1 MPDFNKFKEALDSNA
16 KSKENALDENGQLG
30 ERHIIN
36 GVPNV
41 VSKTFEQSYTTSP
54 EALSSLLDKGVN
66 VTINRTNAD
75 IEEEQAEMRKAVQ
88 QSALAK
94 IGNSLEQLVVD
105 EVLLGT
111 LKGFTDIYDAF
122 VGHIWDK
129 YVKGEENNDYTSPV
143 SSFLE
148 NLQEKNREAFKI
160 YRENPYKH
168 FDISDVGWWADN
180 FVSVGSTLSLLIP
193 SKGITAGIGKLGK
206 LAKADRVV
214 SKGLSKLAKTAKG
227 ESIIAKGGT
236 GSKILIHSNYYGRKV
251 NEFADLA
258 GTALMSRVAENY
270 QEARGIYKD
279 SYDKILNNL
288 NAMNDKEKQEF
299 LQRNPQFYNT
309 ENNEDIANTLASG
322 VATNTFWADM
332 PLILMD
338 FIQYKG
344 VESALKGG
352 AKQVTTTALE
362 RAQRKA
368 IERMALGKTAEA
380 AVDAETKGLFKKA
393 GNFFLDKGR
402 DIIKHPGR
410 TLSALEV
417 SEGFEEGWQG
427 IAQAYNQDLVDS
439 YLDGHHSRRTWDSY
453 LTDGEVW
460 EQAFWGAL
468 GGIVFQGTA
477 KGLGKL
483 KRKYDAKQALNKGE
497 ITQQQYD
504 NFVRS
509 QDKMRQAEIEGRQQ
523 SIDKLIDDLTL
534 IESGKDPRQ
543 LEDGTYRNFIDSNDK
558 ARVQNEVIDQWVTD
572 FTLRAVDNGNFNLLA
587 EFIKSPE
594 FNKYLKDNNIDI
606 GILNHKSLESRV
618 QDVYDLY
625 IKNTE
630 AMLDNVSGDDYDSI
644 RLAARWL
651 TRNDLEIASEYDNI
665 GKMRAS
671 LDQLNGYHP
680 DSSYEQIRKFDGL
693 FNQYKK
699 QLQIDKELDNAYNE
713 HKISKSAYNAEK
725 KFNTEYIKSLQQLMA
740 ENTLSADLSEAALNG
755 DISAISGTLENLR
768 KEYNFA
774 QQWAQT
780 PDQIKSAI
788 DEIIKSEIILAD
800 KINKSPKTQ
809 DDFEDL
815 YNSMNVA
822 VANNFNIRVNKAID
836 RIRKYLVNA
845 ENLDTAVDNAMTEE
859 FADVTNP
866 IERKRLQE
874 AMDILKVGSHSRPEL
889 TFMFQQE
896 VAKIR
901 ADREEKI
908 KRQKTAIIDG
918 KEVVNPT
925 PETNLTPEPNDSS
938 TGDTIQQTTFDTS
951 EVKNDGKPPV
961 KEDEDETIADIGPE
975 IEEINITPEQEDIL
989 KQQDEAA
996 RKEIQ
1001 QEQAVDDTG
1010 VKEIGQQF
1018 ATALSSKSEEDIK
1031 REVRSAFINL
1041 ARLRPELLSQMI
1053 KNGVGSEAYN
1063 QFMKASLRLITSSGL
1078 YLSSEI
1084 SPIMDYQLKIY
1095 LFNLVERKQVT
1106 VEQKK
1111 GIFNL
1116 IDQINKIITRE
1127 SVDESFSKVD
1137 TISDE
1142 QFQKNMEDFF
1152 AKYFGLGNKVNFVTK
1167 NGVKVINL
1175 DGLFNQLLELSKAGI
1190 YSFEELAEIVNNIYN
1205 FANNYNGKQYAFT
1218 SDGIFDEKG
1227 TSGYIIKNG
1236 YFNKSN
1242 TINAKL
1248 NNLSE
1253 FINKLYLQQ
1262 TNEQVLVDDNM
1273 HFNISSTI
1281 KPADLQKAK
1290 GKKLKLKYETI
1301 GGVQTISLYY
1311 TDKSGKD
1318 IEIGFLGAVEQ
1329 GTKDNKTL
1337 KLKNETG
1344 IITSVTKDNGEI
1356 HVTNSRIEEILYQLI
1371 DALESES
1378 NSLISKF
1385 AKALYSQYS
1394 YGVNTNAFYELSD
1407 GDINELIDNEV
1418 FAEFLDLVNIK
1429 LPIGKEY
1436 KRANGTKGR
1445 TNVKVTTLNLREM
1458 NSDDKRKNT
1467 IKILKDINKILFYP
1481 YYDSYSLTH
1490 EREISTDVLRSGLKD
1505 YINKVYQNYSE
1516 TLNYQKAIDSGKQN
1530 DINIDLVATNNAVL
1544 NFDTIARR
1552 DIATIGIKGNIQQH
1566 PFVYVAADGSIRAE
1580 GIDKPFANKPGFKP
1594 GTAGILMDIR
1604 AGYPMIA
1611 TLNESNLVKAN
1622 KQIVDAITE
1631 EYNNLIKEYYNASGE
1646 EVLNA
1651 YNKLYNF
1658 FNSLFGENAL
1668 FTGWRVAKLDNRF
1681 SIYKI
1686 GENKELIHVVDFFK
1700 YAANYKDGKFIIGNE
1715 VLLDE
1720 ELKNHYNHII
1730 YFNNQKGKRVAIKSI
1745 KGKRAQDKIDE
1756 LIDTII
1762 DGATYSVFPVT
1773 VDSTRTNPLITKH
1786 DDGFTVTIGKYKQNY
1801 KNYADFLVRNNAFKT
1816 THMGTSNKNTYAADS
1831 TESTSI
1837 YVKYTGVRE
1846 YIDDEEKRRQQGFK
1860 ANLEEKDITDVGEEN
1875 TQDILLD
1882 AGYSQQ
1888 ELSEFED
1895 LFKVLMPTSVGINF
1909 ADNDGA
1915 FAGYKD
1921 GKIVIYK
1928 KGIDSITADKRES
1941 VRILIHE
1948 NIHRAI
1954 EENGFFTSYKY
1965 GAARTDTIIDTWNQ
1979 FFAAANNVEE
1989 LKSFIENFTKEYG
2002 SLRTSKNLEDR
2013 AKFANEWV
2021 AEVMSNKGLM
2031 DYLNNIDYQGNLEI
2045 TQGSNKRSILQKIL
2059 DVIKDLFTKLQNIN
2073 KNTILDQFY
2082 KAVGNPVINTIKAE
2096 VAENTQI
2103 QEETEEIDQTPL
2115 EEGAGK
2121 EVEDILKDINDVD
2134 LAEDPF
2140 ADDNI
2145 NDEDLFS
2152 KVEGAPDEIIS
2163 DSYLK
2168 DTKDNPNGLQLAP
2181 DIDTW
2186 LQSIPPHN
2194 RPAMAS
2200 QMARGA
2206 VKYSCR

>member
-1 MPDFNKFKEALDSNA
+1 MPDFNKFKEALNSQA
-16 KSKENALDENGQLG
+16 KSKENALDENGQLR

-36 GVPNV
+36 GVPDV

-54 EALSSLLDKGVN
+54 EALSSLLNKGVN
-66 VTINRTNAD
+66 VTINRTDAD
-75 IEEEQAEMRKAVQ
+75 IEEEQSEMRKAVQ
-88 QSALAK
+88 QSTLAK

-111 LKGFTDIYDAF
+111 LRGFTDIYDAF
-122 VGHIWDK
+122 VGHFIK
-129 YVKGEENNDYTSPV
+129 KEQNDYTSAA
-143 SSFLE
+143 STFFE
-148 NLQEKNREAFKI
+148 ELQEKNREAFKI

-168 FDISDVGWWADN
+168 FDIGDIGWWADN

-206 LAKADRVV
+206 LAKADRAV

-236 GSKILIHSNYYGRKV
+236 GSKILTHSNYYGRKV

-288 NAMNDKEKQEF
+288 NAMNDEEKQEF

-309 ENNEDIANTLASG
+309 EKNEDIANALASG

-344 VESALKGG
+344 VESAFKGG

-393 GNFFLDKGR
+393 GNFLLDKGR

-468 GGIVFQGTA
+468 GGMVFQGTA

-483 KRKYDAKQALNKGE
+483 KRRYDAKQALNKGD
-497 ITQQQYD
+497 ITKKQYD
-504 NFVRS
+504 NFVTS

-523 SIDKLIDDLTL
+523 SIDELVDALQL
-534 IESGKDPRQ
+534 IETGKDPRPQ
-543 LEDGTYRNFIDSNDK
+543 KDGTYRNFVDSADK

-572 FTLRAVDNGNFNLLA
+572 FTLRAVDNGNFDLLA

-594 FNKYLKDNNIDI
+594 FNKYLQDNNIDT
-606 GILNHKSLESRV
+606 GILNYKSLESRV

-630 AMLDNVSGDDYDSI
+630 SLLDNVSGDDYDSI

-665 GKMRAS
+665 GKMREN

-680 DSSYEQIRKFDGL
+680 NSSYEQIRKFDAL

-699 QLQIDKELDNAYNE
+699 QLQIGKELDEAYKE
-713 HKISKSAYNAEK
+713 HKISKSAHTAEK
-725 KFNTEYIKSLQQLMA
+725 RFNEEYIKSLQNLMA
-740 ENTLSADLSEAALNG
+740 ENTLSLDLSIAAQNG
-755 DISAISGTLENLR
+755 DVGAISGTLENLR

-774 QQWAQT
+774 QEWAQT

-800 KINKSPKTQ
+800 RINKSPKTQ

-822 VANNFNIRVNKAID
+822 AANNFNTRVNRAID
-836 RIRKYLVNA
+836 RVRKYLVNA
-845 ENLDTAVDNAMTEE
+845 ENLDTAINSAMSEE
-859 FADVTNP
+859 FTDISNP

-889 TFMFQQE
+889 TYMFQQE
-896 VAKIR
+896 VAKIK

-925 PETNLTPEPNDSS
+925 PEVNPNPESNDSS
-938 TGDTIQQTTFDTS
+938 TGGVTQETTSDTS
-951 EVKNDGKPPV
+951 EVKEDGKPPV
-961 KEDEDETIADIGPE
+961 KEGEDETVADIGLE
-975 IEEINITPEQEDIL
+975 IEEINITPEEDDIL

-1001 QEQAVDDTG
+1001 KEQAADDTG

-1018 ATALSSKSEEDIK
+1018 AADFSSKTEEDIK
-1031 REVRSAFINL
+1031 REIRSAFINV
-1041 ARLRPELLSQMI
+1041 ARIRPDLLSNMI

-1063 QFMKASLRLITSSGL
+1063 QFMKASLRVAISGGL
-1078 YLSSEI
+1078 YLDSEI

-1106 VEQKK
+1106 AEQKK

-1116 IDQINKIITRE
+1116 IDQINKIATIE
-1127 SVDESFSKVD
+1127 SANEQFSKID
-1137 TISDE
+1137 MISDE
-1142 QFQKNMEDFF
+1142 QFQKNMEEFF
-1152 AKYFGLGNKVNFVTK
+1152 DKYFGLGGKVNYITK
-1167 NGVKVINL
+1167 NGVKIINL
-1175 DGLFNQLLELSKAGI
+1175 DGLFTQLIELSKAGV
-1190 YSFEELAEIVNNIYN
+1190 YNFEELAEIVNNIYN
-1205 FANNYNGKQYAFT
+1205 FANNYKGKQYAFV

-1227 TSGYIIKNG
+1227 SSGYIIKNG
-1236 YFNKSN
+1236 YFDNSN
-1242 TINAKL
+1242 TTNAKL

-1281 KPADLQKAK
+1281 KPSDLQKAK
-1290 GKKLKLKYETI
+1290 DKKLKLKYETI

-1311 TDKSGKD
+1311 TDKDGKD
-1318 IEIGFLGAVEQ
+1318 TEIGFLGAVEQ
-1329 GTKDNKTL
+1329 GTNDNKTL

-1344 IITSVTKDNGEI
+1344 IITSVTKNNGEI
-1356 HVTNSRIEEILYQLI
+1356 HITNSRVEEILYQLI
-1371 DALESES
+1371 DALENES
-1378 NSLISKF
+1378 DSAISKF
-1385 AKALYSQYS
+1385 ARTLYSQYS
-1394 YGVNTNAFYELSD
+1394 YGVNTKSFYELNEE
-1407 GDINELIDNEV
+1407 DINEIINNEA

-1445 TNVKVTTLNLREM
+1445 TNIKVTASDLQKMTL
-1458 NSDDKRKNT
+1458 DDKRKNT
-1467 IKILKDINKILFYP
+1467 IKIIKDINKILFYP

-1490 EREISTDVLRSGLKD
+1490 EREISVDVLRSGLKD

-1516 TLNYQKAIDSGKQN
+1516 TLNYQNAIDSGKQD

-1544 NFDTIARR
+1544 NFDPDVKR
-1552 DIATIGIKGNIQQH
+1552 DINTIGIKGNIQQH
-1566 PFVYVAADGSIRAE
+1566 PFVYVAADSSIKAE
-1580 GIDKPFANKPGFKP
+1580 GSDKSFPNKPGFKP

-1611 TLNESNLVKAN
+1611 TLNKSNFLKENKELVN
-1622 KQIVDAITE
+1622 AITK
-1631 EYNNLIKEYYNASGE
+1631 EYNRLVAEYYNASGE
-1646 EVLNA
+1646 GILNA
-1651 YNKLYNF
+1651 YNNLYNF

-1668 FTGWRVAKLDNRF
+1668 FTGWRVAKTDNSF
-1681 SIYKI
+1681 TIYKLNEDKQLVHI
-1686 GENKELIHVVDFFK
+1686 ADFFK
-1700 YAANYKDGKFIIGNE
+1700 YAANFKDGKFVIGDQTI
-1715 VLLDE
+1715 LDE
-1720 ELKNHYNHII
+1720 ELKNHYNHTI
-1730 YFNNQKGKRVAIKSI
+1730 YFRKPGNKAVLIKGV
-1745 KGKRAQDKIDE
+1745 KGKRAQSKVDE
-1756 LIDTII
+1756 LINTII
-1762 DGATYSVFPVT
+1762 DGATYSIFPVT
-1773 VDSTRTNPLITKH
+1773 VDSTKTNPLITKH
-1786 DDGFTVTIGKYKQNY
+1786 EDGFTVTIGDYKQNY

-1816 THMGTSNKNTYAADS
+1816 THMGTSSKNIYTTDS

-1846 YIDDEEKRRQQGFK
+1846 YINDEERRRQQGFR
-1860 ANLEEKDITDVGEEN
+1860 ANLESKGITKTGEESSE
-1875 TQDILLD
+1875 DILLD
-1882 AGYSQQ
+1882 AGYSQNNIK
-1888 ELSEFED
+1888 EFDD
-1895 LFKVLMPTSVGINF
+1895 LFKILMPINTSIDF
-1909 ADNDGA
+1909 SEYDGA
-1915 FAGYKD
+1915 YAGFKD

-1928 KGIDSITADKRES
+1928 KGIDAITADKREV

-1948 NIHRAI
+1948 NIHRTI
-1954 EENGFFTSYKY
+1954 EDKGFFTSHKY
-1965 GAARTDTIIDTWNQ
+1965 GAARTDAIIDTWNQ
-1979 FFAAANNVEE
+1979 FVVAANNVEE
-1989 LKSFIENFTKEYG
+1989 LKPFINNFTKEYG
-2002 SLRTSKNLEDR
+2002 SLKTSNNFEDR

-2031 DYLNNIDYQGNLEI
+2031 DYLNNIEYRGNLEI
-2045 TQGSNKRSILQKIL
+2045 AQGSSKKSILQKIL

-2082 KAVGNPVINTIKAE
+2082 KAVGNPIINTIQTE
-2096 VAENTQI
+2096 VAEATQL
-2103 QEETEEIDQTPL
+2103 QEETVSEEETPL
-2115 EEGAGK
+2115 EEGIGE
-2121 EVEDILKDINDVD
+2121 EVKDILDDVDDVD
-2134 LAEDPF
+2134 LAEDLF

-2152 KVEGAPDEIIS
+2152 KVEGTPEEIII
-2163 DSYLK
+2163 DEYLK

-2186 LQSIPPHN
+2186 LQSIPAHN
-2194 RPAMAS
+2194 RSAMAS
-2200 QMARGA
+2200 EMARGA